1 VQVGILAHVLDRDGV
16 VQRITTAL
24 QARRAAGVPALYVS
38 TCRCRPR
45 TWCGRPA
52 HGPSL
57 IEVHHPSPSRSE
69 EMKGKITLVA
79 VPVTALVLFAVP
91 SQCEGP
97 VLIPVSPG
105 HGLSL
110 VDMAA
115 IVPLI
120 AALTMLG
127 LVLVRGRDRLSLVI
141 GRAPWAAAGVLVSG
155 GLGLGLLFAS
165 VFPFFWWWAIGAT
178 LSTLALV
185 VAVLASIGRIG
196 EPGRDLREG
205 PD

>member
-1 VQVGILAHVLDRDGV
+1 
-16 VQRITTAL
+16 
-24 QARRAAGVPALYVS
+24 
-38 TCRCRPR
+38 
-45 TWCGRPA
+45 
-52 HGPSL
+52 
-57 IEVHHPSPSRSE
+57 
-69 EMKGKITLVA
+69 MKGKITLVA

-141 GRAPWAAAGVLVSG
+141 GRAPWDSGWACCSRPSFRSSG
-155 GLGLGLLFAS
+155 G
-165 VFPFFWWWAIGAT
+165 
-178 LSTLALV
+178 
-185 VAVLASIGRIG
+185 GRS
-196 EPGRDLREG
+196 EPHSRLW
-205 PD
+205 PSS